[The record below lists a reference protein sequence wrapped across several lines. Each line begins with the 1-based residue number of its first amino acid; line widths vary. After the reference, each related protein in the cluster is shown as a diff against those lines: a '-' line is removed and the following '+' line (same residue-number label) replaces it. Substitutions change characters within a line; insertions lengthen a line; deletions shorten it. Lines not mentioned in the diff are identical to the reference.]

1 MAKVLISCSTVL
13 TRVHTCL
20 TNVPADIVDDRH
32 LSSPGSTERRSD
44 SGRSKR
50 EPSCQSSPSSLRRM
64 ILSTCCSTAGMRAS
78 ITNWFMDLLPF
89 SAM

>member
-1 MAKVLISCSTVL
+1 ML
-13 TRVHTCL
+13 TKVHTCL
-20 TNVPADIVDDRH
+20 TNVPANIVDDVH
-32 LSSPGSTERRSD
+32 LSSPGSTGRRFD
-44 SGRSKR
+44 SGRSSR
-50 EPSCQSSPSSLRRM
+50 GSIRQSSPNSLRRV